1 MLTNQRQKKE
11 RKVFID
17 TDQKHIRQ
25 VQIFLKF
32 LELILFYTEGNE
44 TAFQTRLNPV
54 LLIVAITTCNV

>member
-17 TDQKHIRQ
+17 TDQKHIQQ